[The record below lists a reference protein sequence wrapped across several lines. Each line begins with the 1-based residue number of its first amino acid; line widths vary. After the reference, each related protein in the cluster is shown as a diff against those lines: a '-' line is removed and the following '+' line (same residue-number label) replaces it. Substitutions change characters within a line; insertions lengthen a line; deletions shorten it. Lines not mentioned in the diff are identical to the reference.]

1 LKWIETRGGNEK
13 ISGTPLRPS
22 KFAGKLFSLL
32 RIFRAGAMGC
42 RLQAYTMN
50 NLSDRINAIEESATL
65 AMAAKARE
73 FKNKGIDVITLS
85 LGEPDFKTPQ
95 HICEAAKKAIDEGK
109 YFAYP
114 PVAGYQDLREALA
127 AKYQK
132 DNKVAYKAENIV
144 VSNGAKQSIANAM
157 LALLNPHDEVIVFSP
172 YWVSYDALVRLAEG
186 TPVMVKGQIEN
197 DFKVTAAQ
205 LEAAITS
212 RTKAIIFSSPC
223 NPTGTV
229 FSRAE
234 LEAIAKVVVKH
245 NILAIADEIYEHIN
259 FTGDQVSIAS
269 FPGMLERTITVNG
282 FAKGFAMTGWRVGYI
297 AAPKWIADG
306 CNKVQG
312 QITSANCSIAQRA
325 ALAAITGDIAP
336 TNKMVEEYHKRRE
349 IVFGLLKDIPG
360 IKSNYP
366 QGAFYFF
373 PDVSHYFGKST
384 GDRKISNG
392 DDFCLYMLE
401 EAHVSLVP
409 GSAFGEDNC
418 VRLSYAASEK
428 DLREAL
434 KRMRESLAKLK

>member
-1 LKWIETRGGNEK
+1 MKK
-13 ISGTPLRPS
+13 
-22 KFAGKLFSLL
+22 
-32 RIFRAGAMGC
+32 
-42 RLQAYTMN
+42 
-50 NLSDRINAIEESATL
+50 LSDRIEAIEESATL

-73 FKNKGIDVITLS
+73 FKSRGIDVISLS

-95 HICEAAKKAIDEGK
+95 HICDAAKKAIDDGK

-132 DNKVAYKAENIV
+132 ENNVPYKAENIV

-157 LALLNPHDEVIVFSP
+157 LALINAGDEVVVFSP

-186 TPVMVKGQIEN
+186 VPVIIRGGIEN
-197 DFKVTAAQ
+197 DFKVTAKQ
-205 LEAAITS
+205 LEAAITPK
-212 RTKAIIFSSPC
+212 TKAIIFSSPC

-229 FSRAE
+229 FSKKE
-234 LEAIAKVVVKH
+234 LEAIAQVVLKH
-245 NILAIADEIYEHIN
+245 EGLIVIADEIYEHIN
-259 FTGDQVSIAS
+259 FTGERVSIAS
-269 FPGMLERTITVNG
+269 FPGMFDRTITVNG

-312 QITSANCSIAQRA
+312 QVTSANCSIAQRA
-325 ALAAITGDIAP
+325 ALAAIIGDIEP
-336 TNKMVEEYHKRRE
+336 TNKMVEEYHKRRD
-349 IVFGLLKDIPG
+349 IVYSLLKEIPG
-360 IKSNYP
+360 IKANYP

-373 PDVSHYFGKST
+373 PDVSYYYGKSDGT
-384 GDRKISNG
+384 STVKNG
-392 DDFCLYMLE
+392 DDLCLFLLE
-401 EAHVSLVP
+401 KAHVSLVP
-409 GSAFGEDNC
+409 GGAFGDEAC

-434 KRMRESLAKLK
+434 KRMKEALATLK